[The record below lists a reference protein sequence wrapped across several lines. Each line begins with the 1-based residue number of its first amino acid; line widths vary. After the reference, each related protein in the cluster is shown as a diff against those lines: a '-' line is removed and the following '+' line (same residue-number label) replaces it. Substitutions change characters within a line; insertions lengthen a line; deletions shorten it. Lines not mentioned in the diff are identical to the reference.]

1 MQSCKHSFILIYF
14 QAASPTSGSFTALGI
29 YMLICLFFVTSA
41 IMEFAFLLHLYAN
54 SKNKSERRSS
64 NVKCTK
70 EMVNLQRS
78 TEFAKPSLKVE
89 LDQTGNVEC
98 ELNNTPNEVH
108 GRLKIDQSKLFLKD
122 AKKIDRISLITF
134 NTLFVIF
141 NFLYWTYYLNFQTL

>member
-1 MQSCKHSFILIYF
+1 
-14 QAASPTSGSFTALGI
+14 
-29 YMLICLFFVTSA
+29 
-41 IMEFAFLLHLYAN
+41 MEFAFLLHLYAN

-64 NVKCTK
+64 NVKSTK

-78 TEFAKPSLKVE
+78 TEFAKPTLKVE

-98 ELNNTPNEVH
+98 ELNNRPNEVH

-141 NFLYWTYYLNFQTL
+141 NFLYWTYYLNFLTL